1 MLTLSEVRL
10 RRGPQVLID
19 GASCSIFRGEK
30 AGIVG
35 RNGCGKSTLL
45 ALIRG
50 DLAPDAGE
58 YRAPPGLAIATVA
71 QELPDSGATLVEHI
85 RGGDL
90 ELAQLEDRMEGG
102 PPADCLEQF
111 TRPSSASGLAPPPG
125 AERRSFNAA
134 PGGVSATPRA
144 AGRGGL
150 EGAEPSMGGV
160 TAGAVQWLAG
170 DAADGARLAMLH
182 AEYDRLGG
190 YASRSR
196 AAQLAAG
203 LGFASE
209 DLERPVRQFSGGLQM
224 RANLARALMRR
235 SDVLLLD
242 EPTNHLDLDA
252 VLWLERWL
260 QSYPGTLLLVSHD
273 REFLDGVVSRILHIE
288 AGRLCSYAGN
298 YSAFETQRA
307 AEAERTQAMLASQQ
321 RERARVESFVTRFRA
336 QASKARQVQS
346 RMKWLARLPE
356 IAPLH
361 LEEGFEWEFAP
372 PEKLPR
378 PLLTLEHIAA
388 GYGERRVLRDVSL
401 TVSPGDRIGIL
412 GRNGAGKSTLMR
424 VLAGQLQP
432 LAGGVQTAPDVA
444 TGFFA
449 QLELEHLDA
458 DGTALRELERRGGAG
473 QARWGEL
480 ERRNHLGRFGFRG
493 DRVFEPTRQFSG
505 GERARLA
512 LAILVARKPNLL
524 LLDEPTNHLDLDMR
538 HALLVALQDFAGA
551 VVIVSHDRALL
562 RGACDSF
569 LLVAHGAVAAFEGDL
584 EDYAA
589 WLARSAGDPQ
599 AEAAAGEPDGL
610 ATPSRREQRR
620 LEAEARN
627 RLTPLRTEQRKLESL
642 LERLTGERRDVEAR
656 LADPA
661 TYAAA
666 TAEEQRYLSAR
677 HGELSREISTLED
690 RWLEV
695 ASILEAAG
703 Q

>member
-1 MLTLSEVRL
+1 MLTLSDVRL
-10 RRGPQVLID
+10 RRGPQVLVD
-19 GASCSIFRGEK
+19 AATCGIFRGEK
-30 AGIVG
+30 VGIVG

-50 DLAPDAGE
+50 ELAPDAGE
-58 YRAPPGLAIATVA
+58 YRAPPDLATAAVA
-71 QELPDSGATLVEHI
+71 QELPETDAALVEYI

-90 ELAQLEDRMEGG
+90 ELAALEAWMGVPQGG
-102 PPADCLEQF
+102 ERPA
-111 TRPSSASGLAPPPG
+111 GGMAPPDARHD
-125 AERRSFNAA
+125 AENA
-134 PGGVSATPRA
+134 P
-144 AGRGGL
+144 
-150 EGAEPSMGGV
+150 
-160 TAGAVQWLAG
+160 
-170 DAADGARLAMLH
+170 DGTRLAMLH

-190 YASRSR
+190 YAAKSR

-203 LGFASE
+203 LGFAPD

-252 VLWLERWL
+252 VIWLESWL
-260 QSYPGTLLLVSHD
+260 KSYPGTLLLVSHD
-273 REFLDGVVSRILHIE
+273 REFLDGVVERILHIE
-288 AGRLCSYAGN
+288 GTRLRTYTGN
-298 YSAFETQRA
+298 YRAFETQRA
-307 AEAERTQAMLASQQ
+307 AQAERTQAMLAGQQ
-321 RERARVESFVTRFRA
+321 RERARVESFVARFRA
-336 QASKARQVQS
+336 KASKARQVQS
-346 RMKWLARLPE
+346 RMKWLERLPD
-356 IAPLH
+356 IAPVH
-361 LEEGFEWEFAP
+361 LEEGFEWEFAAP
-372 PEKLPR
+372 AKLPR
-378 PLLTLEHIAA
+378 PLITLERVAA

-401 TVSPGDRIGIL
+401 DISPGDRIGIL

-424 VLAGQLQP
+424 VLAGQLAP
-432 LAGGVQTAPDVA
+432 LAGRAGTAPDVA

-458 DGTALRELERRGGAG
+458 DGTALGELERRGGPE
-473 QARWGEL
+473 QARWSEL
-480 ERRNHLGRFGFRG
+480 DRRNHLGRFGFRG

-562 RGACDSF
+562 RGACDQF
-569 LLVAHGAVAAFEGDL
+569 LLVAGGAVSAFDGDL

-589 WLARSAGDPQ
+589 WLARGGQAARAEDSDDP
-599 AEAAAGEPDGL
+599 AASTG
-610 ATPSRREQRR
+610 PSRREQRR
-620 LEAEARN
+620 LAAEARN
-627 RLTPLRTEQRKLESL
+627 RLTPLRTEQRKLESR
-642 LERLTGERRDVEAR
+642 LERLTAERQEIEAR

-661 TYAAA
+661 TYSTA
-666 TAEEQRYLSAR
+666 TTEEQRRLSER
-677 HGELSREISTLED
+677 HGELLREISSVEE

-695 ASILEAAG
+695 ASTLEAAG
-703 Q
+703 

>member
-1 MLTLSEVRL
+1 MLTLADVRL
-10 RRGPQVLID
+10 RRGPQVLVD
-19 GASCSIFRGEK
+19 GATCSIFRGEK
-30 AGIVG
+30 VGIVG

-45 ALIRG
+45 ALLRG
-50 DLAPDAGE
+50 ELAPDAGE
-58 YRAPPGLAIATVA
+58 YRAPPALAVAAVA
-71 QELPDSGATLVEHI
+71 QELPQTDATLIEYV

-90 ELAQLEDRMEGG
+90 ELAALEARMRE
-102 PPADCLEQF
+102 AD
-111 TRPSSASGLAPPPG
+111 
-125 AERRSFNAA
+125 AA
-134 PGGVSATPRA
+134 VGTD
-144 AGRGGL
+144 GR
-150 EGAEPSMGGV
+150 
-160 TAGAVQWLAG
+160 
-170 DAADGARLAMLH
+170 AADGTRIAALH
-182 AEYDRLGG
+182 SEYDRLGG
-190 YASRSR
+190 YAASSR

-203 LGFASE
+203 LGFATD
-209 DLERPVRQFSGGLQM
+209 DLELAVRQFSGGLQM

-235 SDVLLLD
+235 SDILLLD

-252 VLWLERWL
+252 VLWLESWL
-260 QSYPGTLLLVSHD
+260 QSYSGTLLLVSHD
-273 REFLDGVVSRILHIE
+273 REFLDGVVGRILHIE
-288 AGRLCSYAGN
+288 GQRLNSYAGN

-307 AEAERTQAMLASQQ
+307 AEAQRTQAMLASQQ

-346 RMKWLARLPE
+346 RLKWLSRLPD
-356 IAPLH
+356 IAPLR
-361 LEEGFEWEFAP
+361 LEEGLEWEFAAP
-372 PEKLPR
+372 AKLPR
-378 PLLTLEHIAA
+378 PLLTLEHVGA
-388 GYGERRVLRDVSL
+388 GYGNRQVLRDVSL
-401 TVSPGDRIGIL
+401 GISPGDRIGIL

-424 VLAGQLQP
+424 VLGGQLPP
-432 LAGGVQTAPDVA
+432 LAGRLERAPDVA

-458 DGTALRELERRGGAG
+458 DGSALAELERRGGPEP
-473 QARWGEL
+473 ARWSEL
-480 ERRNHLGRFGFRG
+480 ERRGHLGRFGFHG

-562 RGACDSF
+562 RGACDQF
-569 LLVAHGAVAAFEGDL
+569 LLVAGGVAAPFEGDL

-589 WLARSAGDPQ
+589 WLARGPDAAQTDSAGAP
-599 AEAAAGEPDGL
+599 AA
-610 ATPSRREQRR
+610 PSRREQRR

-627 RLTPLRTEQRKLESL
+627 RLTPLRAEQRKLESL
-642 LERLTGERRDVEAR
+642 LEQLGAERREIEAR

-666 TAEEQRYLSAR
+666 ADEQRRLSAR
-677 HGELSREISTLED
+677 HGELSRQIPALEE

-695 ASILEAAG
+695 AATLEAAG
-703 Q
+703 

>member
-1 MLTLSEVRL
+1 MLTLVDVRL
-10 RRGPQVLID
+10 RRGRQVLID
-19 GASCSIFRGEK
+19 AAICSIFRSEK
-30 AGIVG
+30 VGIVG

-50 DLAPDAGE
+50 ELAPDAGE
-58 YRAPPGLAIATVA
+58 YRAPPGLAIAAVA
-71 QELPDSGATLVEHI
+71 QELPETDATLVDYI
-85 RGGDL
+85 RCGDL
-90 ELAQLEDRMEGG
+90 ELASLEAQMARAHLTESAE
-102 PPADCLEQF
+102 PPADG
-111 TRPSSASGLAPPPG
+111 T
-125 AERRSFNAA
+125 
-134 PGGVSATPRA
+134 
-144 AGRGGL
+144 
-150 EGAEPSMGGV
+150 
-160 TAGAVQWLAG
+160 
-170 DAADGARLAMLH
+170 RLALLH

-190 YASRSR
+190 YAARSR

-203 LGFASE
+203 LGFAPD

-252 VLWLERWL
+252 VLWLESWL

-273 REFLDGVVSRILHIE
+273 REFLDGVVGRILHLE
-288 AGRLCSYAGN
+288 AGRLRSYAGN
-298 YSAFETQRA
+298 YSAFEIQRA
-307 AEAERTQAMLASQQ
+307 AEAQRTQAALASQQ
-321 RERARVESFVTRFRA
+321 RERARVVSFVTRFRA

-346 RMKWLARLPE
+346 RLKWLDRLPD

-361 LEEGFEWEFAP
+361 LEEGFEWEFGAP
-372 PEKLPR
+372 AKLPR
-378 PLLTLEHIAA
+378 PLLTLERAAA
-388 GYGERRVLRDVSL
+388 GYGDRQVLGDVSL
-401 TVSPGDRIGIL
+401 DVSPGDRIGIL

-424 VLAGQLQP
+424 VLAGQLAP
-432 LAGGVQTAPDVA
+432 LAGGMETAPDVA

-458 DGTALRELERRGGAG
+458 DGTALGELERRGGSD
-473 QARWGEL
+473 QARWSEL

-512 LAILVARKPNLL
+512 LAILVARTPNLL

-538 HALLVALQDFAGA
+538 HALLLALQDFAGA
-551 VVIVSHDRALL
+551 VLIVSHDRALL
-562 RGACDSF
+562 RGACDRF
-569 LLVAHGAVAAFEGDL
+569 LLVANGAVTSFDGDL

-589 WLARSAGDPQ
+589 WLARG
-599 AEAAAGEPDGL
+599 AAAQPEDTG
-610 ATPSRREQRR
+610 AASAPSRREQRR
-620 LEAEARN
+620 LEADARN
-627 RLTPLRTEQRKLESL
+627 RLTPLRAEQRKLEVR
-642 LERLTGERRDVEAR
+642 LEQLTAEREEIESR

-666 TAEEQRYLSAR
+666 TAEEQRRLSAR
-677 HGELSREISTLED
+677 HGELSREIATAEE

-695 ASILEAAG
+695 AAALEAAG
-703 Q
+703 VVA

>member
-1 MLTLSEVRL
+1 MLTLADVRL

-19 GASCSIFRGEK
+19 GATCSIFRGEK
-30 AGIVG
+30 VGIVG

-50 DLAPDAGE
+50 ELAPDAGD
-58 YRAPPGLAIATVA
+58 YRAPPGLAIAAVA
-71 QELPDSGATLVEHI
+71 QELPATEATLVEYI

-90 ELAQLEDRMEGG
+90 ELTALEAQMEA
-102 PPADCLEQF
+102 AD
-111 TRPSSASGLAPPPG
+111 SAH
-125 AERRSFNAA
+125 
-134 PGGVSATPRA
+134 SATSA
-144 AGRGGL
+144 AHGERI
-150 EGAEPSMGGV
+150 A
-160 TAGAVQWLAG
+160 T
-170 DAADGARLAMLH
+170 LH

-190 YASRSR
+190 YAARSR

-203 LGFASE
+203 LGFAAD

-252 VLWLERWL
+252 VLWLESWL
-260 QSYPGTLLLVSHD
+260 QGYPGTLLLVSHD
-273 REFLDGVVSRILHIE
+273 REFLDGVAGRILHIE
-288 AGRLCSYAGN
+288 GGHLRSYSGN

-346 RMKWLARLPE
+346 RLKWLARLPA
-356 IAPLH
+356 IATTH
-361 LEEGFEWEFAP
+361 LEEGFEWEFAAP
-372 PEKLPR
+372 AKLPN
-378 PLLTLEHIAA
+378 PLVTLERVAA
-388 GYGERRVLRDVSL
+388 GYGDRRVLLDVSL
-401 TVSPGDRIGIL
+401 SVSPGDRLGIL

-424 VLAGQLQP
+424 TLAGQLQP
-432 LAGGVQTAPDVA
+432 LAGEMETAPDTA

-458 DGTALRELERRGGAG
+458 DETALAELERRGGPEQSG
-473 QARWGEL
+473 WSEL
-480 ERRNHLGRFGFRG
+480 DRRNHLGRFGFRG

-569 LLVAHGAVAAFEGDL
+569 LLVGNGAVTPFDGDL

-589 WLARSAGDPQ
+589 WLTRGAGASQGDQAGNAGGSAT
-599 AEAAAGEPDGL
+599 
-610 ATPSRREQRR
+610 TPSRREQRR
-620 LEAEARN
+620 LEAQARN
-627 RLTPLRTEQRKLESL
+627 RLTPLRAEQRKLESQ
-642 LERLTGERRDVEAR
+642 LERLTAERRDVESR

-666 TAEEQRYLSAR
+666 AVDEQRRLSAR
-677 HGELSREISTLED
+677 HGELAVEISALEE

-695 ASILEAAG
+695 ASALEAAG
-703 Q
+703 

>member
-1 MLTLSEVRL
+1 MLTLSGVRL

-19 GASCSIFRGEK
+19 GATCSIFRGEK

-58 YRAPPGLAIATVA
+58 YRAPPNLAIATVA
-71 QELPDSGATLVEHI
+71 QELPDSGATLVEYI

-90 ELAQLEDRMEGG
+90 ELAQLEGQMEGQMEG
-102 PPADCLEQF
+102 EPPADCLEQ
-111 TRPSSASGLAPPPG
+111 
-125 AERRSFNAA
+125 
-134 PGGVSATPRA
+134 SATPRA
-144 AGRGGL
+144 AARGGL
-150 EGAEPSMGGV
+150 EGAKPRMGGV
-160 TAGAVQWLAG
+160 TASAVPLLAG
-170 DAADGARLAMLH
+170 DAAAGARLAMLH

-203 LGFASE
+203 LGFAPG

-252 VLWLERWL
+252 VLWLEGWL

-288 AGRLCSYAGN
+288 AGRLRSYAGN

-378 PLLTLEHIAA
+378 PLLTLEHVAA
-388 GYGERRVLRDVSL
+388 GYGERRVLGDVSL

-432 LAGGVQTAPDVA
+432 LAGGMETAPDLA

-458 DGTALRELERRGGAG
+458 DGTALAELERRGGPE
-473 QARWGEL
+473 QARWSEL

-493 DRVFEPTRQFSG
+493 DRVLEPTRQFSG

-569 LLVAHGAVAAFEGDL
+569 LLVARGAVAAFEGDL

-589 WLARSAGDPQ
+589 WLARGTGDSQ
-599 AEAAAGEPDGL
+599 AQSHAQATGESESLAA
-610 ATPSRREQRR
+610 PSRREQRR

-642 LERLTGERRDVEAR
+642 LERLTGERSDIESR

-666 TAEEQRYLSAR
+666 SAEEQRRLGAR
-677 HGELSREISTLED
+677 HGELSREISALEE

-695 ASILEAAG
+695 ASTLETAEAAADRG
-703 Q
+703 

>member
-1 MLTLSEVRL
+1 MLNLTDVRL
-10 RRGPQVLID
+10 RRGSQVLID
-19 GASCSIFRGEK
+19 AATCSIFRGEK
-30 AGIVG
+30 VGIVG

-50 DLAPDAGE
+50 ELAPDAGE
-58 YRAPPGLAIATVA
+58 YRAPPGLAVAAVA
-71 QELPDSGATLVEHI
+71 QELPETDATLVEYI

-90 ELAQLEDRMEGG
+90 ELAAVEAQLEEASRS
-102 PPADCLEQF
+102 PAD
-111 TRPSSASGLAPPPG
+111 
-125 AERRSFNAA
+125 ER
-134 PGGVSATPRA
+134 
-144 AGRGGL
+144 
-150 EGAEPSMGGV
+150 
-160 TAGAVQWLAG
+160 
-170 DAADGARLAMLH
+170 AADGTRLAMLH
-182 AEYDRLGG
+182 AEYDRLDG
-190 YASRSR
+190 YAARSR

-203 LGFASE
+203 LGFAPD
-209 DLERPVRQFSGGLQM
+209 DLDRPVRQFSGGLQM
-224 RANLARALMRR
+224 RANLGRALMRR

-252 VLWLERWL
+252 VLWLESWL
-260 QSYPGTLLLVSHD
+260 QDYAGTLLLVSHD
-273 REFLDGVVSRILHIE
+273 REFLDGVVARILHME
-288 AGRLCSYAGN
+288 AASLCSYAGN
-298 YSAFETQRA
+298 YSEFEIQRA
-307 AEAERTQAMLASQQ
+307 AEAQRTQAMLAGQQ
-321 RERARVESFVTRFRA
+321 RERARVESFVSRFRA

-346 RMKWLARLPE
+346 RLKWLARLPD

-361 LEEGFEWEFAP
+361 LEEGFEWEFAVP
-372 PEKLPR
+372 AKLPR
-378 PLLTLEHIAA
+378 PLLTLEHVVA
-388 GYGERRVLRDVSL
+388 GYGERCVLQDVSL
-401 TVSPGDRIGIL
+401 SVSPGDRIGIL

-424 VLAGQLQP
+424 ILAAQLTP
-432 LAGGVQTAPDVA
+432 LRGNADTAPDVA

-458 DGTALRELERRGGAG
+458 DGTALAELERRGGG
-473 QARWGEL
+473 SQARWSEL

-538 HALLVALQDFAGA
+538 HALLLALQDFAGA

-562 RGACDSF
+562 RGACDRF
-569 LLVAHGAVAAFEGDL
+569 LLVVNGAVTSFDGDL

-589 WLARSAGDPQ
+589 WLARGAGAVLSDDAGDSP
-599 AEAAAGEPDGL
+599 AAG
-610 ATPSRREQRR
+610 APSRREQRR

-627 RLTPLRTEQRKLESL
+627 RLTPLRAQQRKLETL
-642 LERLTGERRDVEAR
+642 LERLTGERKDIESR

-666 TAEEQRYLSAR
+666 TGDEQRRLSAR
-677 HGELSREISTLED
+677 HGELLREISGAEE

-695 ASILEAAG
+695 ASTLEQECSPDKDRG
-703 Q
+703 WEREDLYTRGRPR

>member
-1 MLTLSEVRL
+1 MLALSEVRL

-19 GASCSIFRGEK
+19 AATCSIFRGEK
-30 AGIVG
+30 VGIVG

-50 DLAPDAGE
+50 ELAPDAGE
-58 YRAPPGLAIATVA
+58 YRAPPGLATAWVA
-71 QELPDSGATLVEHI
+71 QELPETDATLVDYV
-85 RGGDL
+85 RSGDL
-90 ELAQLEDRMEGG
+90 ELAALEAQIHE
-102 PPADCLEQF
+102 
-111 TRPSSASGLAPPPG
+111 
-125 AERRSFNAA
+125 A
-134 PGGVSATPRA
+134 PG
-144 AGRGGL
+144 
-150 EGAEPSMGGV
+150 
-160 TAGAVQWLAG
+160 
-170 DAADGARLAMLH
+170 DGTRLALLH
-182 AEYDRLGG
+182 AEYDHLGG
-190 YASRSR
+190 YAARSR

-203 LGFASE
+203 LGFAPD

-252 VLWLERWL
+252 VLWLESWL
-260 QSYPGTLLLVSHD
+260 KSYAGTLLLVSHD
-273 REFLDGVVSRILHIE
+273 REFLDGVVGRILHIE
-288 AGRLCSYAGN
+288 AARLRSYAGN
-298 YSAFETQRA
+298 YSAFEIQRA
-307 AEAERTQAMLASQQ
+307 AQAERTQAMLASQQ

-346 RMKWLARLPE
+346 RLKWLARLPE
-356 IAPLH
+356 MAALH
-361 LEEGFEWEFAP
+361 LEEGFEWEFAAP
-372 PEKLPR
+372 AKLPR
-378 PLLTLEHIAA
+378 PLLTLDRVAA
-388 GYGERRVLRDVSL
+388 GYGDRQVLREVSL
-401 TVSPGDRIGIL
+401 GVSPGDRIGIL

-424 VLAGQLQP
+424 VLAGQMAP
-432 LAGGVQTAPDVA
+432 LAGSLESAPDVA

-458 DGTALRELERRGGAG
+458 EGTALGELERRGGAT
-473 QARWGEL
+473 QARWTEL
-480 ERRNHLGRFGFRG
+480 ERRTHLGRFGFGG

-562 RGACDSF
+562 RGACDRF
-569 LLVAHGAVAAFEGDL
+569 LLVAGAAVTPFEGDL

-589 WLARSAGDPQ
+589 WLSRGAGAPQPDPGDTG
-599 AEAAAGEPDGL
+599 AL
-610 ATPSRREQRR
+610 APSRREQRR

-627 RLTPLRTEQRKLESL
+627 RLTPLRAEQRRLEAH
-642 LERLTGERRDVEAR
+642 LERLTAERDDIESR

-666 TAEEQRYLSAR
+666 TGDEQRRLSAR
-677 HGELSREISTLED
+677 HGELAREISTVEE

-695 ASILEAAG
+695 ASALEATS
-703 Q
+703 

>member
-1 MLTLSEVRL
+1 MLTLAEVRL

-30 AGIVG
+30 VGIVG

-50 DLAPDAGE
+50 ELVPDAGE
-58 YRAPPGLAIATVA
+58 YRAPPGLAIAAVA
-71 QELPDSGATLVEHI
+71 QELPDTDATLVEYI
-85 RGGDL
+85 AGGDL
-90 ELAQLEDRMEGG
+90 ELAALAAQIPAAEG
-102 PPADCLEQF
+102 
-111 TRPSSASGLAPPPG
+111 T
-125 AERRSFNAA
+125 
-134 PGGVSATPRA
+134 
-144 AGRGGL
+144 
-150 EGAEPSMGGV
+150 
-160 TAGAVQWLAG
+160 
-170 DAADGARLAMLH
+170 RLANLH

-190 YASRSR
+190 YAARSR

-203 LGFASE
+203 LGFAPD

-252 VLWLERWL
+252 VLWLESWL
-260 QSYPGTLLLVSHD
+260 KSYAGTLLLVSHD
-273 REFLDGVVSRILHIE
+273 REFLDGVVGRILHIE
-288 AGRLCSYAGN
+288 AGTLRSYAGN

-307 AEAERTQAMLASQQ
+307 AAAERTQAMLASQA

-346 RMKWLARLPE
+346 RMKWLARLPD

-361 LEEGFEWEFAP
+361 LEAGFEWEFAP
-372 PEKLPR
+372 PAGLPR
-378 PLLTLEHIAA
+378 PLLTLEHAAA
-388 GYGERRVLRDVSL
+388 GYGDRRVLSDVSL
-401 TVSPGDRIGIL
+401 SVSPGDRIGVL

-424 VLAGQLQP
+424 VLAARLQP
-432 LAGGVQTAPDVA
+432 LAGSMEAAPDVV

-458 DGTALRELERRGGAG
+458 DGSALAELERRGGPE

-480 ERRNHLGRFGFRG
+480 DRRNHLGRFGFRG

-551 VVIVSHDRALL
+551 VVVVSHDRALL
-562 RGACDSF
+562 RGACDEF
-569 LLVAHGAVAAFEGDL
+569 LLVANGAVAPFGGDL
-584 EDYAA
+584 EDYAS
-589 WLARSAGDPQ
+589 WLARASDAPQ
-599 AEAAAGEPDGL
+599 DESSETAAA
-610 ATPSRREQRR
+610 PSRREQRR

-627 RLTPLRTEQRKLESL
+627 RLTPLRAEQRR
-642 LERLTGERRDVEAR
+642 LERRLELLTAERTNIESC

-666 TAEEQRYLSAR
+666 DADEQRRLGAR
-677 HGELSREISTLED
+677 HGELSLEISTVEE

-695 ASILEAAG
+695 ASTLESTG
-703 Q
+703 

>member
-1 MLTLSEVRL
+1 MLTLAEVRL

-50 DLAPDAGE
+50 ELAPDAGE
-58 YRAPPGLAIATVA
+58 YRAPPGLAIAAVA
-71 QELPDSGATLVEHI
+71 QELPETQATLVEYV

-90 ELAQLEDRMEGG
+90 ELAALE
-102 PPADCLEQF
+102 AQI
-111 TRPSSASGLAPPPG
+111 
-125 AERRSFNAA
+125 
-134 PGGVSATPRA
+134 ATS
-144 AGRGGL
+144 
-150 EGAEPSMGGV
+150 E
-160 TAGAVQWLAG
+160 
-170 DAADGARLAMLH
+170 GARLATLH
-182 AEYDRLGG
+182 AEYDTLGG
-190 YASRSR
+190 YVARSR
-196 AAQLAAG
+196 AARLAAG
-203 LGFASE
+203 LGFAPD

-252 VLWLERWL
+252 VLWLESWL
-260 QSYPGTLLLVSHD
+260 QSYAGTLLLVSHD
-273 REFLDGVVSRILHIE
+273 REFLDGVVGRVLHIE
-288 AGRLCSYAGN
+288 GGRLRGYSGN

-307 AEAERTQAMLASQQ
+307 AEAERTQAMLASQT
-321 RERARVESFVTRFRA
+321 RERERVASFVSRFRA
-336 QASKARQVQS
+336 QATKARQVQS
-346 RMKWLARLPE
+346 RLKWLARLPD

-372 PEKLPR
+372 PAKLPR
-378 PLLTLEHIAA
+378 PLLTLERIAA
-388 GYGERRVLRDVSL
+388 GYGSRRVLDEVSL
-401 TVSPGDRIGIL
+401 SVSPGDRIGIL
-412 GRNGAGKSTLMR
+412 GRNAAGKSTLMR
-424 VLAGQLQP
+424 VLAGQLRP
-432 LAGGVQTAPDVA
+432 LAGGMETAPDVA

-458 DGTALRELERRGGAG
+458 DGTALSELERRGGSE
-473 QARWGEL
+473 QPRWTEL

-493 DRVFEPTRQFSG
+493 ERVFEPTRQFSG

-551 VVIVSHDRALL
+551 VVIVAHDRALL
-562 RGACDSF
+562 RGACDRF
-569 LLVAHGAVAAFEGDL
+569 LLVANGVVAPFDGDL
-584 EDYAA
+584 EDYAG
-589 WLARSAGDPQ
+589 WLARDEAMPLAIPGGDKGT
-599 AEAAAGEPDGL
+599 AL
-610 ATPSRREQRR
+610 TRRDQRR
-620 LEAEARN
+620 FEAEARN
-627 RLTPLRTEQRKLESL
+627 RLTPLRAEQRKLERL
-642 LERLTGERRDVEAR
+642 LEDLTTERNDIESR

-666 TAEEQRYLSAR
+666 DADAQRRLSAR
-677 HGELSREISTLED
+677 HGELLLEISTVEE
-690 RWLEV
+690 RWLAV
-695 ASILEAAG
+695 ASTLETAVE
-703 Q
+703 

>member
-1 MLTLSEVRL
+1 MLTLADVRL

-19 GASCSIFRGEK
+19 GANCSIFRGEK
-30 AGIVG
+30 VGIVG

-50 DLAPDAGE
+50 ELAPDAGE
-58 YRAPPGLAIATVA
+58 YRAPPGLAIAAVA
-71 QELPDSGATLVEHI
+71 QELPATEATLVEYI

-90 ELAQLEDRMEGG
+90 ELASLEAQME
-102 PPADCLEQF
+102 A
-111 TRPSSASGLAPPPG
+111 
-125 AERRSFNAA
+125 
-134 PGGVSATPRA
+134 A
-144 AGRGGL
+144 AGAGG
-150 EGAEPSMGGV
+150 AMSH
-160 TAGAVQWLAG
+160 AV
-170 DAADGARLAMLH
+170 DGARIATLH

-190 YASRSR
+190 YAARSR
-196 AAQLAAG
+196 AAQLASG
-203 LGFASE
+203 LGFDAD
-209 DLERPVRQFSGGLQM
+209 DLARPVRRFSGGLQM

-235 SDVLLLD
+235 SDALLLD

-252 VLWLERWL
+252 VLWLESWL

-273 REFLDGVVSRILHIE
+273 REFLDGVAVRILHIE
-288 AGRLCSYAGN
+288 GGQLRSYAGN

-321 RERARVESFVTRFRA
+321 RERARVESFVNRFRA

-346 RMKWLARLPE
+346 RLKWLARLP
-356 IAPLH
+356 AVATTH
-361 LEEGFEWEFAP
+361 LEEGFEWEFAAP
-372 PEKLPR
+372 AKLPN
-378 PLLTLEHIAA
+378 PLVTLEHVAA
-388 GYGERRVLRDVSL
+388 GYGDRRVLRDVSL
-401 TVSPGDRIGIL
+401 SVRPGDRVGIL

-424 VLAGQLQP
+424 TLAGQLTP
-432 LAGGVQTAPDVA
+432 LAGAMETAPDAA

-458 DGTALRELERRGGAG
+458 DGTALAELERRGGPE
-473 QARWGEL
+473 QLRSTEL
-480 ERRNHLGRFGFRG
+480 DRRNHLGRFGFRG

-569 LLVAHGAVAAFEGDL
+569 LLVANGAVTSFDGDL

-589 WLARSAGDPQ
+589 WLARGAGASQGEGGDAGDSAGSV
-599 AEAAAGEPDGL
+599 
-610 ATPSRREQRR
+610 PSRREQRR

-627 RLTPLRTEQRKLESL
+627 RLTPLRAEQRQLESQ
-642 LERLTGERRDVEAR
+642 LERLAAERREIESR

-661 TYAAA
+661 TYADAPV
-666 TAEEQRYLSAR
+666 EDQRRLSAR
-677 HGELSREISTLED
+677 HGALSREISTLEE
-690 RWLEV
+690 RWLHV
-695 ASILEAAG
+695 ASTLEAAEAATD
-703 Q
+703 

>member
-1 MLTLSEVRL
+1 MLTLADVRL

-19 GASCSIFRGEK
+19 AATCSIFRSEK
-30 AGIVG
+30 VGIVG
-35 RNGCGKSTLL
+35 RNGSGKSTLL

-50 DLAPDAGE
+50 ELAPDAGE
-58 YRAPPGLAIATVA
+58 YRAPPGLAIAAVA
-71 QELPDSGATLVEHI
+71 QELPETDATLVDYV

-90 ELAQLEDRMEGG
+90 ELAALEIEME
-102 PPADCLEQF
+102 Q
-111 TRPSSASGLAPPPG
+111 
-125 AERRSFNAA
+125 
-134 PGGVSATPRA
+134 
-144 AGRGGL
+144 
-150 EGAEPSMGGV
+150 
-160 TAGAVQWLAG
+160 AGAHAPSPEGLGPGWAEQG
-170 DAADGARLAMLH
+170 TRLALLH

-190 YASRSR
+190 YAAESR

-203 LGFASE
+203 LGFDPD
-209 DLERPVRQFSGGLQM
+209 DLPRPVRRFSGGLQM

-252 VLWLERWL
+252 VLWLESWL

-273 REFLDGVVSRILHIE
+273 REFLDGVVGRVLHIE
-288 AGRLCSYAGN
+288 AARLRSYAGN
-298 YSAFETQRA
+298 YSAFEVQRA
-307 AEAERTQAMLASQQ
+307 AKAERTQAMLASQQ

-346 RMKWLARLPE
+346 RLKWLDRLPD

-361 LEEGFEWEFAP
+361 LEEGFEWEFAAP
-372 PEKLPR
+372 ARLPR
-378 PLLTLEHIAA
+378 PLLTLERAAA
-388 GYGERRVLRDVSL
+388 GYGDRQVLGAVSL
-401 TVSPGDRIGIL
+401 DVSPGDRIGIL

-424 VLAGQLQP
+424 LLAGQLAP
-432 LAGGVQTAPDVA
+432 LAGGMETAPDVA

-458 DGTALRELERRGGAG
+458 DGTALGELERRGGES
-473 QARWGEL
+473 QARWSEL

-562 RGACDSF
+562 RGACDRF
-569 LLVAHGAVAAFEGDL
+569 LLVANGAVNPFDGDL

-589 WLARSAGDPQ
+589 WLARSTGAVPTEDAG
-599 AEAAAGEPDGL
+599 AA

-620 LEAEARN
+620 IEAEARN
-627 RLTPLRTEQRKLESL
+627 RLTPLRAEQRKLEARLEL
-642 LERLTGERRDVEAR
+642 LTAERKDIEAR

-666 TAEEQRYLSAR
+666 GADERRRLSAC
-677 HGELSREISTLED
+677 HGELSREISALEE

-695 ASILEAAG
+695 AATLETG
-703 Q
+703 G

>member
-1 MLTLSEVRL
+1 MLTLAEVRL
-10 RRGPQVLID
+10 RRGPQVLVD
-19 GASCSIFRGEK
+19 GATCSIFRGEK

-50 DLAPDAGE
+50 DLAPDAGD
-58 YRAPPGLAIATVA
+58 YRAPPGLAIAAVA
-71 QELPDSGATLVEHI
+71 QELPQSDATLVEYV

-90 ELAQLEDRMEGG
+90 ELAALEAQIPATEG
-102 PPADCLEQF
+102 
-111 TRPSSASGLAPPPG
+111 T
-125 AERRSFNAA
+125 
-134 PGGVSATPRA
+134 
-144 AGRGGL
+144 
-150 EGAEPSMGGV
+150 
-160 TAGAVQWLAG
+160 
-170 DAADGARLAMLH
+170 RLAMLH

-190 YASRSR
+190 YAARSR
-196 AAQLAAG
+196 AGQLAAG
-203 LGFASE
+203 LGFAPN
-209 DLERPVRQFSGGLQM
+209 DLERPVHHFSGGLQV

-252 VLWLERWL
+252 VLWLEGWL
-260 QSYPGTLLLVSHD
+260 KSYAGTLLLVSHD
-273 REFLDGVVSRILHIE
+273 REFLDGVVGRILHIE
-288 AGRLCSYAGN
+288 AGCLRSYAGN

-307 AEAERTQAMLASQQ
+307 AEAERTQAMLAGQA

-346 RMKWLARLPE
+346 RLKWLARLPD

-361 LEEGFEWEFAP
+361 LEEGFEWEFAVP
-372 PEKLPR
+372 AKLPR
-378 PLLTLEHIAA
+378 PLLTLEHVAA
-388 GYGERRVLRDVSL
+388 GYGDRRVLGEVSL
-401 TVSPGDRIGIL
+401 SISPGDRIGIL

-424 VLAGQLQP
+424 VLAAQLQP
-432 LAGGVQTAPDVA
+432 LAGAVETAPDVA

-458 DGTALRELERRGGAG
+458 DGTAIAELERRGGPE
-473 QARWGEL
+473 QPRWSEL

-562 RGACDSF
+562 RGACDRF
-569 LLVAHGAVAAFEGDL
+569 LLVANGAVLPFDGDL

-589 WLARSAGDPQ
+589 WLARGSDAPP
-599 AEAAAGEPDGL
+599 AESSDAAS
-610 ATPSRREQRR
+610 TPTRREQRR

-627 RLTPLRTEQRKLESL
+627 RLTPLRAEQRKLEHRLEL
-642 LERLTGERRDVEAR
+642 LTAERRDIESR

-666 TAEEQRYLSAR
+666 GADEQRRLSAR
-677 HGELSREISTLED
+677 HGELALEIATVEE

-695 ASILEAAG
+695 ASTLEAAG
-703 Q
+703 